1 APNYTKYNTE
11 FGNYGG
17 HVNTISPGR
26 TYNIS
31 NQLAWLKGRHSM
43 KFGFQYMRNN
53 YRRID
58 CNSCAGQ
65 VNFSAAATGI
75 PSLANSGIGYA
86 AFLLGLSSGGNF
98 NYGAGIDFIFKYY
111 AWYFQDDI
119 KVNNNLTLQ
128 VGLRYDVPFPR
139 LEKDRQNSN
148 FNPTLA
154 NPEAGGLLG
163 ALEFAGGGTGRS
175 GRDRLQF
182 VRKNGFGPRLGI
194 AYQLNSKTVLRAGGS
209 IVYDSIREDNNADT
223 GIQGFG
229 GNFSTQG
236 NFLSNGIAFRFQNG
250 FLEQRSLVE
259 ASRPPRIGPSIVNF
273 QSPSYKTGEAGM
285 PGYYADYNFTLEH
298 SFTPN
303 TLWRGSLH
311 ANYGIKTQMT
321 RTFNQLDPKYFPIYG
336 NLLSSPLSA
345 VLNNPIVAASGFRL
359 PYAGYPTNSQ
369 LQQALRPYPHYT
381 NVNGTSL
388 AGHSTYNGLETSFER
403 RFSGGMYGL
412 FSYTFSKWLNSVEA
426 QNVYTALTEKVISG
440 ADRPH
445 VFAISYVYD
454 LPFGKGKKHLSSLHP
469 VAEAILG
476 NWSISAVHRYQSG
489 TALGVGCQQNLFGAG
504 SARCSQVAGQP
515 MLNPNWDSTVQSS
528 PYLNRAAFVQP
539 ANMVYGNLP
548 STIAQLRQPW
558 QFNEDLAA
566 SKTFFLRENVPLEFR
581 TSAFNAANRHLL
593 GGLQT
598 NINSPQFGQF
608 SNPQSNLPRS
618 IQFSL
623 RLSF

>member
-1 APNYTKYNTE
+1 
-11 FGNYGG
+11 
-17 HVNTISPGR
+17 
-26 TYNIS
+26 
-31 NQLAWLKGRHSM
+31 M
-43 KFGFQYMRNN
+43 KFGFQYMRVN

-75 PSLANSGIGYA
+75 PSIANSGIPYA
-86 AFLLGLSSGGNF
+86 SFLLGISSGGNF
-98 NYGAGIDFIFKYY
+98 NYGADIDFIFKYY
-111 AWYFQDDI
+111 SWYFQDDI
-119 KVNNNLTLQ
+119 KLTSKLTLQ
-128 VGLRYDVPFPR
+128 AGLRYEVPFPR

-148 FNPTLA
+148 FNPSLA

-163 ALEFAGGGTGRS
+163 ALEFAGDGPGRS

-182 VRKNGFGPRLGI
+182 IRKNGFGPRFGL
-194 AYQLNSKTVLRAGGS
+194 AYQLSPKTVLRAGGS

-229 GNFSTQG
+229 GNFSAQA

-250 FLEQRSLVE
+250 FLEQRAQVE

-273 QSPSYKTGEAGM
+273 QNPSYKTGQAGM
-285 PGYYADYNFTLEH
+285 PGYYADYNFTVEH

-303 TLWRGSLH
+303 TLWRGSFH

-321 RTFNQLDPKYFPIYG
+321 QTFNQLDPRYWTTYG
-336 NLLSSPLSA
+336 ALLSTPLSA
-345 VLNNPIVAASGFRL
+345 ALNNPTVIASGFRL
-359 PYAGYPTNSQ
+359 PYAGYPTNLQ

-388 AGHSTYNGLETSFER
+388 AGHSTYNALETSFER
-403 RFSGGMYGL
+403 RFSGGMYAL
-412 FSYTFSKWLNSVEA
+412 FSYTFSKWLSSVEA
-426 QNVYTALTEKVISG
+426 QNVYTALTEKVVNG
-440 ADRPH
+440 AHRPH
-445 VFAISYVYD
+445 VVAISYVYD
-454 LPFGKGKKHLSSLHP
+454 LPFGKGRRFLNATHP
-469 VAEAILG
+469 VSDAILG
-476 NWSISAVHRYQSG
+476 GWSISAVHRYQSG

-504 SARCSQVAGQP
+504 SARCALVPGQP
-515 MLNPNWDSTVQSS
+515 LRNPNWNPKVQTS

-539 ANMVYGNLP
+539 PNMTYGNLP
-548 STIAQLRQPW
+548 SLIPPLQQPGQL
-558 QFNEDLAA
+558 NEDVAV
-566 SKTFFLRENVPLEFR
+566 SKTFFLGSENVPLEFR
-581 TSAFNAANRHLL
+581 AAAFNAANRHLL